1 VTRRCA
7 WMAQDH
13 SRTGSPAMAGP
24 MFVPD
29 SRPRHGHRVDAL
41 MLVGEQGPNVLHLKD
56 ERNMK
61 VQSYCTVR
69 FAIATG

>member
-1 VTRRCA
+1 
-7 WMAQDH
+7 MAQGH
-13 SRTGSPAMAGP
+13 SQAGFPAMAGP

-29 SRPRHGHRVDAL
+29 SRPRHGRRVDAQA
-41 MLVGEQGPNVLHLKD
+41 LVGEQGPNVLHLKD